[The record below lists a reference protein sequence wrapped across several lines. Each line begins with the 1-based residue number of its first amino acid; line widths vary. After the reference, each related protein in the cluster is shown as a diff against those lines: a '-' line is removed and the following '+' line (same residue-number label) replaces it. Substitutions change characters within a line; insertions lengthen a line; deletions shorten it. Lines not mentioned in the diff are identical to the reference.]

1 MILGIEH
8 TALSVPDIDRALDF
22 YCGVLGFALEW
33 RAGWPKGS
41 PRLDDLVGFRDSAAK
56 VAMVALGGTRIEIFE
71 FEPGQARP
79 QDPDRPVSDHG
90 IAHIGLLVEGVEEE
104 YERLRNVGVRFNAP
118 PADVGGGS
126 VCAYGRD
133 PFGNVLEIREQRLI
147 GEQH

>member
-8 TALSVPDIDRALDF
+8 TAISVPDLDRALAF

-41 PRLDDLVGFRDSAAK
+41 PRLDALVGAENSASK
-56 VAMVALGGTRIEIFE
+56 VAMVKLGDTRIEIFE
-71 FEPGQARP
+71 FESPVVRA
-79 QDPDRPVSDHG
+79 QDPDRPVFDHG
-90 IAHIGLLVEGVEEE
+90 ITHIGLLVSEVEKE
-104 YERLRNVGVRFNAP
+104 YERLAAAGVRFNAP

-133 PFGNVLEIREQRLI
+133 PFGNFLEIREQR
-147 GEQH
+147 